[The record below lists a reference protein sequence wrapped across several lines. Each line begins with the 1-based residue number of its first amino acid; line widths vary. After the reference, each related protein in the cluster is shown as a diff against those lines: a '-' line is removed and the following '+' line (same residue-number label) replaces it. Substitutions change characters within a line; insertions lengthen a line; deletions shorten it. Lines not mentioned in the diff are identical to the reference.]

1 MLFKDD
7 DLLVVLKVDVSI
19 EPNDDGTD
27 GEVSI
32 TVTNSTQKTVPIP
45 ENFHRSMFEFGLEN
59 ETGYLDFE
67 YSVVTDKSALCLI
80 DECKPLL
87 DLKPNDAIKYKFN
100 LLSIFKNVLPG
111 VVHNLSVNIYA
122 IYWPGDEDY
131 TEYTYVSNTD
141 QKDFILNSKPELNA
155 SEEAITCPIPDD
167 LSEILLLKPPSTLF

>member
-1 MLFKDD
+1 MRILIVFAFKD
-7 DLLVVLKVDVSI
+7 DLLVVL
-19 EPNDDGTD
+19 NDDATD

-32 TVTNSTQKTVPIP
+32 TVTNSTQKTVPVP

-67 YSVVTDKSALCLI
+67 YSVVADKSALCLI

-87 DLKPNDAIKYKFN
+87 DLKPNDAITYKFN

-111 VVHNLSVNIYA
+111 VVHNLSVDIYA

-141 QKDFILNSKPELNA
+141 QKDFILNSKLELNA
-155 SEEAITCPIPDD
+155 SEETITCPIPDD
-167 LSEILLLKPPSTLF
+167 LSEILRLKPPSMLF